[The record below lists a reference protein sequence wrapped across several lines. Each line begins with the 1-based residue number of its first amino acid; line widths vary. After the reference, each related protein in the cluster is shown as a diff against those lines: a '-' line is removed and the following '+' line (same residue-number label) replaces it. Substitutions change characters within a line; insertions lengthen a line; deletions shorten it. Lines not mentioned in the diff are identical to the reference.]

1 MKNNYYEFLE
11 LINSMYEKFLNNYY
25 KSETYKTHFYKMTE
39 DDSKYLMYIYKK
51 GKVKSVDFAKDMRIT
66 KSAVSQTITKFV
78 SKGYVKKE
86 ESEIDKRVQYI
97 SLTDEIKSIFKL
109 SIDEL
114 NEQYENALT
123 FLSDEEITQLMTL
136 LYKINER
143 I

>member
-11 LINSMYEKFLNNYY
+11 LINSIYEKFLNNYY
-25 KSETYKTHFYKMTE
+25 DSETYKTHFYKMTE

-78 SKGYVKKE
+78 SKGYIIKE
-86 ESEIDKRVQYI
+86 ESKTDKRVQYI
-97 SLTDEIKSIFKL
+97 SLTNEIKSIFKL

-114 NEQYENALT
+114 NEQYENALK

-136 LYKINER
+136 LNKINER